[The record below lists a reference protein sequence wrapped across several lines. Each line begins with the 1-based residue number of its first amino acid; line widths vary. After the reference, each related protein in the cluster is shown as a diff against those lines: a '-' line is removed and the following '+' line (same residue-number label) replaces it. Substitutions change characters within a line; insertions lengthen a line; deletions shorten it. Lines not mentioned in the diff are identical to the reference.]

1 MSSALPGQFHGGLV
15 LDGQK
20 SLSNHSPI
28 RKISLPARLF
38 FPLGQR
44 HGGDARPWVRP
55 GDRVLRGS
63 LLAGGEHPLDPPI
76 HASSSGH
83 VTGIGTR
90 PIPHPA
96 ASLGTS
102 IVIEPDELDEPAAPL
117 PVLRLDECSPEAML
131 ARIHAAGIVGLGG
144 GAFPTAAKLSTGKT
158 PIDTLILN
166 GAECE
171 PYITADDQLLRA
183 RASEVLQGAELLRRL
198 LGAKHTLIA
207 IENDMPLALK
217 ATEDARAAG
226 GFEQIRVVQ
235 VPARYPAGGEKQ
247 LIQMLTG
254 REVPAGAL
262 PSAIGVLCQNV
273 ATAAAI
279 HRAINLGEV
288 LLSRIVTVTGR
299 GVREPGNL
307 EVRLGTPL
315 AHLIAECGGYTDD
328 AERLILG
335 GPMMGYAVAT
345 DQVPV
350 VKAVNAILVAGAGE
364 LAGPRESL
372 PCIRCGACAEVCPA
386 NLLPQQLFWHASARQ
401 LQRTLDHQ
409 LFDCIECGCCDVVCP
424 SHIPLVQKF
433 QSTKLEA
440 LVQQQERNKADQ
452 ARWRFEARRARL
464 AEEQRERER
473 AAQQRK
479 AGLVKGATPHIQEA
493 LARARLKRASQQSA
507 PKDKTDESPR
517 DAD

>member
-1 MSSALPGQFHGGLV
+1 MSAALPGHFHGGLV

-28 RKISLPARLF
+28 RIASLPARLI
-38 FPLGQR
+38 FPLWQR
-44 HGGDARPWVRP
+44 HGGEARPWVRS

-76 HASSSGH
+76 HASTSGH
-83 VTGIGTR
+83 VTAIAAR
-90 PIPHPA
+90 PIPYPI
-96 ASLGTS
+96 ASLGNS
-102 IVIEPDELDEPAAPL
+102 IVIEPDYLDESTMPL
-117 PVLRLDECSPEAML
+117 PVLGLDKCSPESVL

-144 GAFPTAAKLSTGKT
+144 GAFPTAAKLSTGKS
-158 PIDTLILN
+158 PIDTLIFN

-171 PYITADDQLLRA
+171 PYITADDLLLRE
-183 RASEVLQGAELLRRL
+183 RAAEVLQGAELLRRL
-198 LGAKHTLIA
+198 LNTKHTLIA

-217 ATEDARAAG
+217 ATEAARVSG

-262 PSAIGVLCQNV
+262 PTEIGVLCQNV
-273 ATAAAI
+273 ATAAAM

-288 LLSRIVTVTGR
+288 LVSRIVTVTGR
-299 GVREPGNL
+299 GVRSPGNL

-386 NLLPQQLFWHASARQ
+386 KLLPQQLYWHASARQ

-424 SHIPLVQKF
+424 SHIPLVRQF
-433 QSTKLEA
+433 QNTKQEA
-440 LVQQQERNKADQ
+440 LAQQQARHKADQ
-452 ARWRFEARRARL
+452 ARRRFEARQARL
-464 AEEQRERER
+464 AEERYEREQ

-479 AGLVKGATPHIQEA
+479 AGLAKGASPRIQEA
-493 LARARLKRASQQSA
+493 LARARLKRASQQAA
-507 PKDKTDESPR
+507 PKEKTDESAQ
-517 DAD
+517 DAS